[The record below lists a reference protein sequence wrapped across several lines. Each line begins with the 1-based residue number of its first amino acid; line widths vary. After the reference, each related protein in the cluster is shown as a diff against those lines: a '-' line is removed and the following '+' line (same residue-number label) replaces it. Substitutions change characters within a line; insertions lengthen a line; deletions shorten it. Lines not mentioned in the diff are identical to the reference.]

1 MISPTTASLAAP
13 GTLFSFDV
21 LQAVLG
27 MVLITDLSLLA
38 AERQR
43 LCIRLIALQGILLGL
58 LPLVAHRGEVT
69 AHLIW
74 VTALFLGIKGVV
86 LPLLLRRTYKQL
98 PPQPPVKPYLGH
110 TACVLAGLCGF
121 VLSLWLGDRVGVAAN
136 PLFALVFPAAFATV
150 FAGILLIVTR
160 RKALTQMFGYL
171 VMENGIYL
179 LGVPMAQEDAVWLEL
194 SILLDILVGVF
205 VMGIAI
211 HHINRAFDST
221 DVDQFASLRD

>member
-1 MISPTTASLAAP
+1 MHLPPSP
-13 GTLFSFDV
+13 FSVDW
-21 LQAVLG
+21 LQAALG
-27 MVLITDLSLLA
+27 LVVIADLSLLA

-58 LPLVAHRGEVT
+58 VPLLAHQS
-69 AHLIW
+69 AMDLHLIV
-74 VTALFLGIKGVV
+74 VTCIFLAVKGIV
-86 LPLLLRRTYKQL
+86 LPYLLLRTYKKL
-98 PPQPPVKPYLGH
+98 PPQPPSRPYIGN

-121 VLSLWLGDRVGVAAN
+121 VFSLWLGTRLGFSGN
-136 PLFALVFPAAFATV
+136 PLFMLMFPSAFATV
-150 FAGILLIVTR
+150 FAGLLLIVTR
-160 RKALTQMFGYL
+160 RRALTQMFGYL

-179 LGVPMAQEDAVWLEL
+179 LGVPLAESSAVWLEL

-221 DVDQFASLRD
+221 DVEQFASLRD